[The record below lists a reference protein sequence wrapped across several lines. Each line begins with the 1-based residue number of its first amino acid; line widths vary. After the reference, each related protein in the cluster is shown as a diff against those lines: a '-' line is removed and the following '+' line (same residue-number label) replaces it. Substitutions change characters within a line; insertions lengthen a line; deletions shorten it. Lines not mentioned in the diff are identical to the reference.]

1 MSLFDFIDHW
11 TLDNIWEIRHR
22 LCMKEIIS
30 ELLYRTRIRP
40 WKRVVLGQLKDEVY
54 RREVRRRALLVS

>member
-40 WKRVVLGQLKDEVY
+40 WKRVVL
-54 RREVRRRALLVS
+54 